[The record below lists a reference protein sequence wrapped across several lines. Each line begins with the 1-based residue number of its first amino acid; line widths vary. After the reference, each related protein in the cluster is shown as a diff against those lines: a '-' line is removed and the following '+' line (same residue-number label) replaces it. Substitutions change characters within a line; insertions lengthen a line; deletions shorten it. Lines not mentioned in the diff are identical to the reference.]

1 MSKKKPKGGSGCGT
15 VLLFA
20 FLLCI
25 AIAIYSYA
33 WIPAI
38 GAIIFFFVKKDR
50 TDRTRNLIISSV
62 VAITSLFVFIG
73 MKATPEL
80 SGINVEWGKTEFT
93 VSDKVEIKV
102 TPIPSDAKIKSLEM
116 SENPIAQLEYKD
128 GKAIISFESE
138 GEASVFFTA
147 NGNVQSDMEDIKVVS
162 QAQLDDNTGE
172 SDENQ
177 PENTNAHK
185 VKVHFIDVGQGLSV
199 LVQSDGK
206 NLIYDG
212 GDRSTSSFVVSYLKE
227 QNVETI
233 DYLISSHYDDDHLS
247 GLIGCLNAFNV
258 ENVIGSDYI
267 HDSNLYQ
274 SFIDTVSSK
283 NLEVQHPSV
292 GDVFELGSTEFTILS
307 PKEINQSESN
317 DNSVAIKIT
326 CGENGFI
333 LTGDAESGSEADM
346 IASGI
351 NLSCDVLCL
360 GHHGSASSTS
370 WDFLQKTVPEFAVI
384 SCGADNQYGH
394 PDKDTLDKLSS
405 MNISLYRTDKQ
416 GTIIAES
423 DGENISWNAEPC
435 NDYAPGSDKDTGT
448 EAQTTDSAQT
458 SEPTQTQEQQERMV
472 WIPQSGSKYHSN
484 SSCSG
489 MKNPTQV
496 TQSEAEAMGYEPCK
510 RCH

>member
-1 MSKKKPKGGSGCGT
+1 MARKKSTNSGGCAAF
-15 VLLFA
+15 LLYA

-38 GAIIFFFVKKDR
+38 GAIVFFAIKKR
-50 TDRTRNLIISSV
+50 RSNRTRNLIISSV
-62 VAITSLFVFIG
+62 VAVTSLLLFIG
-73 MKATPEL
+73 MNSEPKL
-80 SGINVEWGKTEFT
+80 SGIDVDWGNTEFT
-93 VSDKVEIKV
+93 VSDQIEIKV
-102 TPIPSDAKIKSLEM
+102 TPIPSDAKIESLEM
-116 SENPIAQLEYKD
+116 SENPIATLKYED
-128 GKAIISFESE
+128 DRAIISFKSE
-138 GEASVFFTA
+138 GEASIFFTA
-147 NGNVQSDMEDIKVVS
+147 NGNVQSDMENIKVVS
-162 QAQLDDNTGE
+162 
-172 SDENQ
+172 
-177 PENTNAHK
+177 ENTDAENIEAQQEEQTSPN

-212 GDRSTSSFVVSYLKE
+212 GGRSTSSFIVSYLKE
-227 QNVETI
+227 QNLETI
-233 DYLISSHYDDDHLS
+233 DYLVSSHYDDDHLS

-258 ENVIGSDYI
+258 NNVIGSDYV
-267 HDSNLYQ
+267 HDSDLYK
-274 SFIDTVSSK
+274 SFMDTVSSK
-283 NLEVQHPSV
+283 NLEVHHPSV
-292 GDVFELGSTEFTILS
+292 GDTFELGAAKFTILS
-307 PKEINQSESN
+307 PSTINPSDSN
-317 DNSVAIKIT
+317 NNSVAIKLT
-326 CGENGFI
+326 CGENSFI
-333 LTGDAESGSEADM
+333 FTGDAESGSESDM
-346 IASGI
+346 INSGI
-351 NLSCDVLCL
+351 DLSCDVLCL

-423 DGENISWNAEPC
+423 DGKTISWNVKPC
-435 NDYAPGSDKDTGT
+435 NDYTPGSDKDTGT

-458 SEPTQTQEQQERMV
+458 SEPTQTQEQQEHMV